1 MCLPPSCTKLS
12 VCKPQLCNF
21 WPQLCNLC
29 RFNYATFA
37 PMKPTFLI
45 QFILTVVKIFLNNQ
59 LLTNN
64 HRYPYITFNTFK
76 NLQSGAILL
85 AVTTKFTFG
94 FFATSLCH
102 SSTFAQAKKLPTP
115 VHRSEKSP
123 YLSSF
128 SVTYRSILTNH
139 RFKSAPL
146 SSSPDPRQLL
156 IYGQQ
161 PTIQPF

>member
-1 MCLPPSCTKLS
+1 
-12 VCKPQLCNF
+12 
-21 WPQLCNLC
+21 
-29 RFNYATFA
+29 
-37 PMKPTFLI
+37 MKPTILI
-45 QFILTVVKIFLNNQ
+45 QFILAVVKIFLNNQ

-146 SSSPDPRQLL
+146 SSSPVPLQLL

-161 PTIQPF
+161 PAIQPF